1 MNNFAALI
9 LASIGTIVI
18 LAVGWYVL
26 LAIAYWKIF
35 EKAGEPGWKA
45 LIPFY
50 NTYSQYKFTWNPNM
64 FWIVLVCSLLG
75 GVLGST
81 EGTLSYVG
89 TLFTLA
95 SAIVNIIAANK
106 LSKAFG
112 HGVGFTI
119 GLFFLNPIFMLILAF
134 TAVMNTSG
142 HSKI

>member
-1 MNNFAALI
+1 
-9 LASIGTIVI
+9 
-18 LAVGWYVL
+18 
-26 LAIAYWKIF
+26 
-35 EKAGEPGWKA
+35 
-45 LIPFY
+45 
-50 NTYSQYKFTWNPNM
+50 M

-81 EGTLSYVG
+81 EGALSYVG

-134 TAVMNTSG
+134 SSDEYIG
-142 HSKI
+142 PQ

>member
-50 NTYSQYKFTWNPNM
+50 NTYSQYKFT
-64 FWIVLVCSLLG
+64 
-75 GVLGST
+75 
-81 EGTLSYVG
+81 
-89 TLFTLA
+89 
-95 SAIVNIIAANK
+95 
-106 LSKAFG
+106 
-112 HGVGFTI
+112 
-119 GLFFLNPIFMLILAF
+119 
-134 TAVMNTSG
+134 
-142 HSKI
+142 

>member
-50 NTYSQYKFTWNPNM
+50 NTDSQYKFTWNPNM

-81 EGTLSYVG
+81 EGALSYVG

-95 SAIVNIIAANK
+95 SAIINIIAANK

-134 TAVMNTSG
+134 SSDEYIG
-142 HSKI
+142 PQ

>member
-9 LASIGTIVI
+9 LASIGIIVI

-35 EKAGEPGWKA
+35 EKAGGPGWKA

-75 GVLGST
+75 GVLSST
-81 EGTLSYVG
+81 EGALSYVG

-134 TAVMNTSG
+134 SSDEYIG
-142 HSKI
+142 PQ

>member
-75 GVLGST
+75 
-81 EGTLSYVG
+81 
-89 TLFTLA
+89 
-95 SAIVNIIAANK
+95 
-106 LSKAFG
+106 
-112 HGVGFTI
+112 
-119 GLFFLNPIFMLILAF
+119 
-134 TAVMNTSG
+134 
-142 HSKI
+142 